1 MVMTIHDINKAY
13 VSPYDEFLYK
23 YDATHPKSE
32 SQLKE
37 IKKHRR
43 IAALRDDA
51 NLVNSEE
58 EVWTG
63 F

>member
-1 MVMTIHDINKAY
+1 MSTSFLDKAY
-13 VSPYDEFLYK
+13 VSPVDKFLYTF
-23 YDATHPKSE
+23 DAAHEKTA

-43 IAALRDDA
+43 IAALRDTPRKDGDVPI
-51 NLVNSEE
+51 L
-58 EVWTG
+58 WDK